1 MLTRDPLGDTIPH
14 VFRSLVPNIDTL
26 PFVWIFANRRLC
38 ITFFTVLVS
47 YPLSLYRDMS
57 KLAKTSG
64 LALITIFVIIVSV
77 SLEAPKM
84 PAELRGDP
92 SLRFSFANNEI
103 IQAVAVISFG
113 KRDDLD
119 LRLGLRERKR
129 EGMYLTQRI
138 AFVCHH
144 NSFMI
149 FGSLRQP
156 SMNRFAKVAHYS
168 MALSFVTC
176 TVLALSGYMSFT
188 DKTAGKLCDGW
199 IHKGM
204 VNDMLINSI
213 R

>member
-1 MLTRDPLGDTIPH
+1 MTRDVLGDTIPH

-92 SLRFSFANNEI
+92 SLRFSFANDEI

-113 KRDDLD
+113 MLEI
-119 LRLGLRERKR
+119 GI
-129 EGMYLTQRI
+129 G
-138 AFVCHH
+138 
-144 NSFMI
+144 FM
-149 FGSLRQP
+149 
-156 SMNRFAKVAHYS
+156 KE
-168 MALSFVTC
+168 
-176 TVLALSGYMSFT
+176 
-188 DKTAGKLCDGW
+188 
-199 IHKGM
+199 
-204 VNDMLINSI
+204 LISNNVPCSI
-213 R
+213 RLSSQ